1 MNRVKDIT
9 IVVLFIA
16 VVYLLGTRDLGSDA
30 EEVQE
35 SPSPSIAVLPFDNMT
50 GDAGNEYFSDGIS
63 IAVFDALAKA
73 KDLKVASQRSSFA
86 FKGTNEDYRTLGMEL
101 GVSYILEG
109 AIRKEGASV
118 RVWVQLI
125 RVDDGLHLWVE
136 TYDRAGDAVE
146 TIPSEIA
153 KAIATVTG

>member
-1 MNRVKDIT
+1 MNHAKDIT

-16 VVYLLGTRDLGSDA
+16 VVYLLGTRDWGNEA
-30 EEVQE
+30 EEVAK
-35 SPSPSIAVLPFDNMT
+35 SPIPSIAVLPFVNMSDDP
-50 GDAGNEYFSDGIS
+50 GIEYLSDGLS
-63 IAVFDALAKA
+63 LEVFNALAKVQ
-73 KDLKVASQRSSFA
+73 DLNVASRTSSFA
-86 FKGTNEDYRTLGMEL
+86 FKGTNEDLRTVGSAL

-109 AIRKEGASV
+109 AIRKEGAGV

-153 KAIATVTG
+153 NAIATVTG